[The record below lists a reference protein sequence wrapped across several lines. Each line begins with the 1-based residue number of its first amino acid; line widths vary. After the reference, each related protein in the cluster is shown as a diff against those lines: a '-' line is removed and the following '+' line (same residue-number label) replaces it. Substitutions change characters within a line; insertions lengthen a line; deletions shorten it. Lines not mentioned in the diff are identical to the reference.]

1 MGFYCGQCAR
11 VHINLSLETT
21 ESTFCWQ
28 KRRED
33 EKKRRIESS
42 GFLSFDVFIHEI
54 TIKYGMDAD
63 AFMSMI

>member
-1 MGFYCGQCAR
+1 M
-11 VHINLSLETT
+11 HINLSLETT
-21 ESTFCWQ
+21 ESTFRWQ
-28 KRRED
+28 KRRDD